1 MSYFVEKPAGIS
13 RHNLVTKL
21 QKGKLLVA
29 INAIASLSI
38 FFFGYDQ

>member
-1 MSYFVEKPAGIS
+1 MSYFTEKPPGIS
-13 RHNLVTKL
+13 KHNIVTKL

>member
-1 MSYFVEKPAGIS
+1 MTFIEKPPGIS

-29 INAIASLSI
+29 INAIASLAI